1 MCVLTCH
8 HRWRHTALRP
18 IHPADVCVCGAK
30 VHKRVFFSLYCGN
43 LIKIASSLELHYS
56 GVSSELLSSGLLCEA
71 LQHQPLP
78 LLFGDVTSMEIFMPR
93 QRHPVSMRPAITMPS
108 MAVHLSLVLLAL
120 RAAIGQEL
128 PSGPHGCTEG
138 SCYPATGNLLIG
150 RAVNLSAT
158 STCGLNGPE
167 KYCIVSHLQG
177 LDKCFECNSQHRY
190 DPPRHRNSHRIE
202 NVIYL
207 MDKHGDTWWQSVNGQ
222 ENVSIRLNLEAEF
235 HFTHLIMKFKTF
247 RPAAMIIE
255 RSADFGRTWRPY
267 RYFASN
273 CTKTFPGIS
282 ANGLHHIN
290 DIICEERYSDI
301 EPSTKGEVIY
311 KVLDPAIHVKDPYS
325 LDIQEL
331 LRITNL
337 RINFTKLNT
346 LGDDLLDRR
355 FDVLQKYYYAIYE
368 LVVRGS
374 CFCYGHASECAP
386 VPGVDVRENG
396 MIHGRCVCK
405 HNTEGLNCERCQRFH
420 HDLPWRPA
428 EVENPHTCREC
439 NCNGHSSQCHFDMAV
454 YLATGNLS
462 GGVCDD
468 CQHNT
473 MGRNCESCK
482 PFYYKDPVKDTRDPR
497 VCVACD
503 CDPVGSL
510 EGGVCDSHTDLDM
523 GMIAGQCRC
532 KAHVRGERCDDCK
545 EGYYGL
551 SQNDPLGCQP
561 CNCNPRGIIMMGAP
575 CDQISGDCSC
585 KRYVTGRYCNQ
596 CLPEYWGLSNDL
608 AGCRQC
614 DCDFGGAVNNRC
626 MMENGQ
632 CDCRRHLI
640 GRQCSEVQPGYF
652 CAPLDYYKYEAE
664 DATGHSPGDP
674 ALPGKVRPQAET
686 DCVQH
691 LSNQLR
697 RHRRHHRISNSQQH
711 RAALRRIRQLQ
722 QTPDVRTVHREH
734 TASHMVTWTGPGFAR
749 VKDGAGLVLTIDN
762 IPYAMEY
769 DIMIRYEPE
778 STEDWEAIV
787 SITSVQLP
795 TSLRCGNLLP
805 TEQLY
810 TVTLPHRN
818 RYIQMPRPF
827 CFEPSNSYVVAIRFQ
842 RHGVSH
848 RHLTAFILIDSLV
861 LIPKYTEL
869 PGLQGPEPEAEQRR
883 EEMIRYMCLD
893 SFMITPMP
901 VLAEMCSKLICSIS
915 SIIHNGALPCQCD
928 PQGSLSG
935 ECDKVGG
942 QCRCKANVMG
952 RRCDQC
958 APGTYGFGVKGCTA
972 CDCHSEGS
980 SSRQCDPA
988 SGQCQCRPGATGRQC
1003 SDCQPGQWG
1012 FPSCGPCQCNGHA
1025 DICDS
1030 RTGECRDCRDY
1041 TAGHLCERCVDGFFG
1056 NPVLGSGGHCRP
1068 CPCPGNPGS
1077 DHFNAD
1083 SCQADHTSNQI
1094 ICNCRQGYT
1103 GLRCDQCAP
1112 GHYGNPDQ
1120 PGGQCFPCN
1129 CNGNIDTQDPESCDR
1144 TTGQCLKCQYHTDG
1158 ASCDHC
1164 QHGYYGNAL
1173 GHDCRRCTCVTAGTV
1188 QSACSDGQCHCDRQT
1203 GACTCRENVAGHN
1216 CDECAPNHWNYG
1228 QDRGCEPCGCDL
1240 QHALGSHCNMFTGH
1254 CHCQPGFGGRQCSEC
1269 EQFHWGDPQVQC
1281 QECNCHPLGSEMAQC
1296 DRLTGTCECK
1306 EGAAGKRCDE
1316 CARGFTGDFP
1326 SCVQCHPCFQL
1337 WDDAVCQIKRDM
1349 EHIQYTVQKI
1359 LESGVMPEIGDTR
1372 IRELEMKLL
1381 EVQDLI
1387 SSQDSERIHQLIG
1400 QSIDDLRAEI
1410 ALTDGRLMG
1419 VAQEINSTAEEE
1431 SELRH
1436 TLSDLERELRDINA
1450 TVAQK
1455 QRLLD
1460 DYLTSGF
1467 ADQFE
1472 KVKKY
1477 YQESLSA
1484 EDKCNAS
1491 VSGPLSPVEQSKTS
1505 RSVTDDLLNATRDNF
1520 LRSLAAQNKS
1530 LSELQQKG
1538 LDLDK
1543 NVHQLSHKVCG
1554 GHSNASVNGS
1564 CPHSRCGGAGC
1575 RDDQG
1580 NHVCGGDGC
1589 NGTVSTSVRAVTL
1602 ARNAT
1607 DRVNAANEELQGVAR
1622 KLQDIATLTQ
1632 DVKNQA
1638 MNTLDKAQK
1647 KKDQFENNNEKL
1659 KDFIKKIRDFLTE
1672 EGADPESIEKVALQ
1686 VLAITL
1692 PANKTTLDKMVMK
1705 IKDSLSNLTDVEGI
1719 VNQTAQ
1725 HISKAKELLAEAE
1738 EAKSRAE
1745 GVKDTANSTKQA
1757 LDESEKAIKEA
1768 TDALT
1773 EALNNLNS
1781 TRNAAA
1787 QVDERLTQLEDKQ
1800 KDVMMRL
1807 NTLTAEVEALRNK
1820 TEQNRQKAKEAEAL
1834 ASNATRVASSLEQSL
1849 NDTEERYRELQ
1860 MKVDSLGGESGGLN
1874 SINSKV
1880 IEIKKEAED
1889 LLSKA
1894 SQGIEQLRKLE
1905 KKFKSNEE
1913 RMKKQRMEL
1922 DQLKDKATVVRDE
1935 IRAQVQKYSN
1945 CD

>member
-1 MCVLTCH
+1 MHPDILM
-8 HRWRHTALRP
+8 P
-18 IHPADVCVCGAK
+18 IMTV
-30 VHKRVFFSLYCGN
+30 
-43 LIKIASSLELHYS
+43 
-56 GVSSELLSSGLLCEA
+56 
-71 LQHQPLP
+71 Q
-78 LLFGDVTSMEIFMPR
+78 
-93 QRHPVSMRPAITMPS
+93 
-108 MAVHLSLVLLAL
+108 LSLLMLAL
-120 RAAIGQEL
+120 SVFGQDL
-128 PSGPHGCTEG
+128 PSGPHGCTDG

-150 RAVNLSAT
+150 RAVNLTAT
-158 STCGLNGPE
+158 STCGLGGPE
-167 KYCIVSHLQG
+167 HYCIVSHLQES
-177 LDKCFECNSQHRY
+177 DKCFECSSQHRY
-190 DPPRHRNSHRIE
+190 DPYRHRNSHRIE
-202 NVIYL
+202 NVINL
-207 MDKHGDTWWQSVNGQ
+207 MDNIGSNTWWQSVNGQ
-222 ENVSIRLNLEAEF
+222 ENVNIRLNLEAEF

-273 CTKTFPGIS
+273 CTRTFPGVS
-282 ANGLHHIN
+282 SNGLHHIN

-301 EPSTKGEVIY
+301 EPSTNGEVIY
-311 KVLDPAIHVKDPYS
+311 KVLDPAIHVRDPYS

-355 FDVLQKYYYAIYE
+355 FDVLQKYYYALYE

-386 VPGVDVRENG
+386 VPGVDARENG

-405 HNTEGLNCERCQRFH
+405 HNSEGLNCERCKDFH

-428 EVENPHTCREC
+428 EAENPHTCREC
-439 NCNGHSSQCHFDMAV
+439 NCNGHSNQCHFDMAV
-454 YLATGNLS
+454 YLATANYS

-473 MGRNCESCK
+473 MGRNCEMCK
-482 PFYYKDPVKDTRDPR
+482 PFYSQDQIRDIRDPR

-510 EGGVCDSHTDLDM
+510 EGGVCDSHTDPDM
-523 GMIAGQCRC
+523 GMISGQCRC
-532 KAHVRGERCDDCK
+532 KANVKGTRCDDCK

-561 CNCNPRGIIMMGAP
+561 CNCDPRGIIMMGAP

-608 AGCRQC
+608 AGCRPC
-614 DCDFGGAVNNRC
+614 DCDFGGAFNNRC

-664 DATGHSPGDP
+664 DATAHSPSDP

-697 RHRRHHRISNSQQH
+697 RHRRHRRITNSQQH

-734 TASHMVTWTGPGFAR
+734 SPSHMVTWTGPGFAR
-749 VKDGAGLVLTIDN
+749 VKDGAGLVFTIDN

-778 STEDWEAIV
+778 STEDWEAVV
-787 SITSVQLP
+787 SITSVLLP
-795 TSLRCGNLLP
+795 SSLRCGNLLP

-827 CFEPSNSYVVAIRFQ
+827 CFEPSNRYVVAIRFQ

-869 PGLQGPEPEAEQRR
+869 PGFQGNEPEAEQRR

-901 VLAEMCSKLICSIS
+901 ALAEMCSKLICSIS
-915 SIIHNGALPCQCD
+915 SIIHDGALSCQCD

-935 ECDKVGG
+935 ECDRVGG
-942 QCRCKANVMG
+942 QCQCKPNVMG
-952 RRCDQC
+952 QHCDQC
-958 APGTYGFGVKGCTA
+958 APGTYGFGVNGCTA

-980 SSRQCDPA
+980 LSHQCDPVT
-988 SGQCQCRPGATGRQC
+988 GQCQCRQGATGRMC

-1012 FPSCGPCQCNGHA
+1012 FPSCIPCQCNGHA
-1025 DICDS
+1025 DLCDPS
-1030 RTGECRDCRDY
+1030 TGECRDCRDY
-1041 TAGHLCERCVDGFFG
+1041 TVGQLCERCVDGFFG
-1056 NPVLGSGGHCRP
+1056 NPVLGSGEHCRP

-1077 DHFNAD
+1077 DHFNGH
-1083 SCQADHTSNQI
+1083 SCQADHSTNQI
-1094 ICNCRQGYT
+1094 ICNCKQGYT
-1103 GLRCDQCAP
+1103 GSRCDQCAP
-1112 GHYGNPDQ
+1112 GYYGNPDQ
-1120 PGGQCFPCN
+1120 PGGQCLPCE
-1129 CNGNIDTQDPESCDR
+1129 CSGNIDTQDFESCDPR
-1144 TTGQCLKCQYHTDG
+1144 TGQCLKCLYNTDG
-1158 ASCDHC
+1158 PSCAHC

-1173 GHDCRRCTCVTAGTV
+1173 TQDCRRCTCVTAGTI

-1203 GACTCRENVAGHN
+1203 GACPCRENVAGNN
-1216 CDECAPNHWNYG
+1216 CDQCAPNHWNYG
-1228 QDRGCEPCGCDL
+1228 QDRGCEPCHCDS
-1240 QHALGSHCNMFTGH
+1240 QHALGAHCNMFTGQ
-1254 CHCQPGFGGRQCSEC
+1254 CHCRPGFGGKQCTEC

-1281 QECNCHPLGSEMAQC
+1281 RECNCHPLGSEMAQC
-1296 DRLTGTCECK
+1296 DRTTGVCECR
-1306 EGAAGKRCDE
+1306 EGAAGKQCDE
-1316 CARGFTGDFP
+1316 CARGFTDAFP
-1326 SCVQCHPCFQL
+1326 KCVRCHPCFQL
-1337 WDDAVCQIKRDM
+1337 WDDAVCQNKRDLD
-1349 EHIQYTVQKI
+1349 HIQYTVQKI
-1359 LESGVMPEIGDTR
+1359 LESGVTPGVDDTR
-1372 IRELEMKLL
+1372 IKELEMKLKQ
-1381 EVQDLI
+1381 VQDLI
-1387 SSQDSERIHQLIG
+1387 SADDNDRIHQLIG

-1419 VAQEINSTAEEE
+1419 VTRELNTTAAEEE
-1431 SELRH
+1431 ALRR
-1436 TLSDLERELRDINA
+1436 TLNDLERELRDINT
-1450 TVAQK
+1450 TVAHK
-1455 QRLLD
+1455 QRVID

-1472 KVKKY
+1472 KIKKY
-1477 YQESLSA
+1477 YRQSFEA
-1484 EDKCNAS
+1484 EQKCNAS
-1491 VSGPLSPVEQSKTS
+1491 VYSPSGAVEQSKETRALTEGLLDAS
-1505 RSVTDDLLNATRDNF
+1505 RDKF

-1530 LSELQQKG
+1530 LNELQQKAHN
-1538 LDLDK
+1538 LDEK
-1543 NVHQLSHKVCG
+1543 VHLLSHKVCG
-1554 GHSNASVNGS
+1554 GHSNDSVNGS
-1564 CPHSRCGGAGC
+1564 CPDSQCGGAGC

-1580 NHVCGGDGC
+1580 NRVCGGNGC
-1589 NGTVSTSVRAVTL
+1589 NGTVSASVAALNQAGL
-1602 ARNAT
+1602 ARNGL
-1607 DRVNAANEELQGVAR
+1607 NAANEELQGVAK
-1622 KLQDIATLTQ
+1622 KLQDIAFLTQ

-1638 MNTLDKAQK
+1638 MNTLEKARK
-1647 KKDQFENNNEKL
+1647 KKDQFENNNKKL

-1686 VLAITL
+1686 VLAIKL
-1692 PANKTTLDKMVMK
+1692 PFNKTTLDNMVMK
-1705 IKDSLSNLTDVEGI
+1705 IKDGLSNLTNMEDI
-1719 VNQTAQ
+1719 VNQTSQ
-1725 HISKAKELLAEAE
+1725 HISKAKELLEKAQQ
-1738 EAKSRAE
+1738 AKRRAE
-1745 GVKDTANSTKQA
+1745 GVEDKVNSTKQA
-1757 LDESEKAIKEA
+1757 LDVSEKAIEEA
-1768 TDALT
+1768 RTTL
-1773 EALNNLNS
+1773 EESNNNLNS
-1781 TRNAAA
+1781 TRQATAE
-1787 QVDERLTQLEDKQ
+1787 VEERLDQLEDKQ
-1800 KDVMMRL
+1800 MDVMMRL
-1807 NTLTAEVEALRNK
+1807 NNLSMGVEALRNK
-1820 TEQNRQKAKEAEAL
+1820 TEQNRQMAKNAKAL
-1834 ASNATRVASSLEQSL
+1834 ANNATDMASSLEQSF
-1849 NDTEERYRELQ
+1849 NHTEKRYRELR
-1860 MKVDSLGGESGGLN
+1860 MKVDSLGAESGDLN
-1874 SINSKV
+1874 SINQMAKDM
-1880 IEIKKEAED
+1880 KKEADD
-1889 LLSKA
+1889 LLNKA
-1894 SQGIEQLRKLE
+1894 KNGIKQLEKLE
-1905 KKFKSNEE
+1905 KKLKNN
-1913 RMKKQRMEL
+1913 KQRMERQGLEL
-1922 DQLKDKATVVRDE
+1922 DELKENATVVRDE
-1935 IRAQVQKYSN
+1935 IRDQVQKYSN
-1945 CD
+1945 CV

>member
-1 MCVLTCH
+1 MVIVAVLFKN
-8 HRWRHTALRP
+8 
-18 IHPADVCVCGAK
+18 PA
-30 VHKRVFFSLYCGN
+30 
-43 LIKIASSLELHYS
+43 ELS
-56 GVSSELLSSGLLCEA
+56 
-71 LQHQPLP
+71 
-78 LLFGDVTSMEIFMPR
+78 
-93 QRHPVSMRPAITMPS
+93 QRDILVSMRPAIMMPF
-108 MAVHLSLVLLAL
+108 MAVLLSLLVLAL
-120 RAAIGQEL
+120 RAASGQEL
-128 PSGPHGCTEG
+128 PSGPHGCMEG

-150 RAVNLSAT
+150 RAVNLTAT
-158 STCGLNGPE
+158 STCGLTGPE
-167 KYCIVSHLQG
+167 QYCIVSHLQES
-177 LDKCFECNSQHRY
+177 DKCFECNSQHRY
-190 DPPRHRNSHRIE
+190 DPYRHRHSHRIE

-207 MDKHGDTWWQSVNGQ
+207 MDSSGDTWWQSVNGQ
-222 ENVSIRLNLEAEF
+222 ESVGIRLNLEAEF
-235 HFTHLIMKFKTF
+235 HFTHLIIKFKTF

-267 RYFASN
+267 RYFSSN

-290 DIICEERYSDI
+290 DVICEERYSDI
-301 EPSTKGEVIY
+301 EPSTNGEVIY

-386 VPGVDVRENG
+386 VPGVDARENG

-405 HNTEGLNCERCQRFH
+405 HNTEGLNCERCQHFH

-439 NCNGHSSQCHFDMAV
+439 NCNSHSSLCHFDMAV
-454 YLATGNLS
+454 YLATGNIS

-468 CQHNT
+468 CEHNT
-473 MGRNCESCK
+473 MGRNCETCQ
-482 PFYYKDPVKDTRDPR
+482 PFYYQDPIRDIRDPR

-532 KAHVRGERCDDCK
+532 KAHVKGTRCDDCK

-561 CNCNPRGIIMMGAP
+561 CNCDPRGIIMMGAP

-608 AGCRQC
+608 AGCRSC
-614 DCDFGGAVNNRC
+614 DCDFGGAFNNRC
-626 MMENGQ
+626 MMDNGQ

-664 DATGHSPGDP
+664 DATGHSPGDA

-697 RHRRHHRISNSQQH
+697 RHRRHRRTSNSQQH

-722 QTPDVRTVHREH
+722 QTPDVKTVHREH
-734 TASHMVTWTGPGFAR
+734 TPSHMVTWTGPGFAR

-778 STEDWEAIV
+778 STEDWEATV

-795 TSLRCGNLLP
+795 SSLRCGNLLP

-827 CFEPSNSYVVAIRFQ
+827 CFEPSNRYVVAIRFQ

-869 PGLQGPEPEAEQRR
+869 PGFQGTEPEAEHRR

-915 SIIHNGALPCQCD
+915 SIIHDGALSCQCD

-958 APGTYGFGVKGCTA
+958 APGTYGFGVNGCTA

-980 SSRQCDPA
+980 SSHQCDPV

-1012 FPSCGPCQCNGHA
+1012 FPSCSPCQCNGHV
-1025 DICDS
+1025 DICDP
-1030 RTGECRDCRDY
+1030 RTGECRGCRDF

-1056 NPVLGSGGHCRP
+1056 NPVLGSGEHCRP

-1077 DHFNAD
+1077 DHFNGD

-1094 ICNCRQGYT
+1094 ICNCKQGFT
-1103 GLRCDQCAP
+1103 GPRCDQCAP
-1112 GHYGNPDQ
+1112 GYYGNPEQ
-1120 PGGQCFPCN
+1120 PGGQCLPCT
-1129 CNGNIDTQDPESCDR
+1129 CNGNIDTQDPESCDPR
-1144 TTGQCLKCQYHTDG
+1144 TGRCLKCQHHTDG
-1158 ASCDHC
+1158 PSCAHC

-1173 GHDCRRCTCVTAGTV
+1173 AHDCRRCTCVTAGTI

-1203 GACTCRENVAGHN
+1203 GACTCREKVAGHN
-1216 CDECAPNHWNYG
+1216 CDQCAPNNWNYG
-1228 QDRGCEPCGCDL
+1228 QDRGCEPCSCDP
-1240 QHALGSHCNMFTGH
+1240 QHALGSHCNMFTGQCH
-1254 CHCQPGFGGRQCSEC
+1254 CHPGFGGKQCTEC
-1269 EQFHWGDPQVQC
+1269 EQFHWGDPLVQC

-1296 DRLTGTCECK
+1296 DRLTGACECR
-1306 EGAAGKRCDE
+1306 EGAAGKRCHE

-1326 SCVQCHPCFQL
+1326 KCVQCHPCFQL
-1337 WDDAVCQIKRDM
+1337 WDDAVCQIKRDL
-1349 EHIQYTVQKI
+1349 EHIQYTAQKI
-1359 LESGVMPEIGDTR
+1359 LESGVTPVVGDTR
-1372 IRELEMKLL
+1372 IRDLERKLK

-1387 SSQDSERIHQLIG
+1387 SAEDSDRIHQLIG

-1419 VAQEINSTAEEE
+1419 VTRELNTTAEEE
-1431 SELRH
+1431 RALRR
-1436 TLSDLERELRDINA
+1436 TLSDLERELRDFNT
-1450 TVAQK
+1450 TVAHK

-1477 YQESLSA
+1477 YQESVKA
-1484 EDKCNAS
+1484 EEKCNAS
-1491 VSGPLSPVEQSKTS
+1491 VSGPLSPVEQSKKT
-1505 RSVTDDLLNATRDNF
+1505 RGVTEVLLDATRDNF
-1520 LRSLAAQNKS
+1520 LRDLAAQNKS
-1530 LSELQQKG
+1530 LNELQQKAH
-1538 LDLDK
+1538 DLDK
-1543 NVHQLSHKVCG
+1543 KVHHLSHKVCG

-1564 CPHSRCGGAGC
+1564 CPDSQCGGAGC
-1575 RDDQG
+1575 RDDRG
-1580 NHVCGGDGC
+1580 NPACGGEGC
-1589 NGTVSTSVRAVTL
+1589 NGTVSTSVRALSL

-1607 DRVNAANEELQGVAR
+1607 DGLNAASEELQGVAR
-1622 KLQDIATLTQ
+1622 KLRDIAALTQ

-1638 MNTLDKAQK
+1638 MNTLEKAQK
-1647 KKDQFENNNEKL
+1647 NKDHFENNNKKL
-1659 KDFIKKIRDFLTE
+1659 KDFIMKIRDFLTE

-1686 VLAITL
+1686 VLAINL
-1692 PANKTTLDKMVMK
+1692 PVNRTSLDKMVMQ
-1705 IKDSLSNLTDVEGI
+1705 IKDSLSNLTNVEAI
-1719 VNQTAQ
+1719 VNQTVQ
-1725 HISKAKELLAEAE
+1725 HIGQAKELLDKAK

-1745 GVKDTANSTKQA
+1745 GVKDAANDTKQA
-1757 LDESEKAIKEA
+1757 LDVSQQAIEKARAALEEA
-1768 TDALT
+1768 RD
-1773 EALNNLNS
+1773 NLNS
-1781 TRNAAA
+1781 TRNATLE
-1787 QVDERLTQLEDKQ
+1787 VDERLTQLEDKQ

-1807 NTLTAEVEALRNK
+1807 NNLSMEVEALRNK
-1820 TEQNRQKAKEAEAL
+1820 TEQNRQMAKDAKAL
-1834 ASNATRVASSLEQSL
+1834 ANNATQLASSLEQSL

-1860 MKVDSLGGESGGLN
+1860 MKVDSLGGASGGLN
-1874 SINSKV
+1874 NINQKAKD
-1880 IEIKKEAED
+1880 IKKEAED
-1889 LLSKA
+1889 LFSKA
-1894 SQGIEQLRKLE
+1894 SKGIEQLRKLE
-1905 KKFKSNEE
+1905 KKFKSNEQ
-1913 RMKKQRMEL
+1913 RMQKQRMEL
-1922 DQLKDKATVVRDE
+1922 DELKENATVVRDE
-1935 IRAQVQKYSN
+1935 IRDQVQKYSN
-1945 CD
+1945 CV

>member
-1 MCVLTCH
+1 MSHAKQLLTCA
-8 HRWRHTALRP
+8 HTLL
-18 IHPADVCVCGAK
+18 ITSLM
-30 VHKRVFFSLYCGN
+30 FSLP
-43 LIKIASSLELHYS
+43 A
-56 GVSSELLSSGLLCEA
+56 LSV
-71 LQHQPLP
+71 
-78 LLFGDVTSMEIFMPR
+78 F
-93 QRHPVSMRPAITMPS
+93 
-108 MAVHLSLVLLAL
+108 
-120 RAAIGQEL
+120 GQEL
-128 PSGPHGCTEG
+128 PSGPHGCTDG

-150 RAVNLSAT
+150 RAVNLTAT
-158 STCGLNGPE
+158 STCGLGGPE
-167 KYCIVSHLQG
+167 HYCIVSHLQES
-177 LDKCFECNSQHRY
+177 DKCFECSSQHRY
-190 DPPRHRNSHRIE
+190 DPYRHRNSHRIE
-202 NVIYL
+202 NVINL
-207 MDKHGDTWWQSVNGQ
+207 MDNSGSNTWWQSVNG
-222 ENVSIRLNLEAEF
+222 EESVGIRLNLEAEF

-273 CTKTFPGIS
+273 CTRTFPGIS
-282 ANGLHHIN
+282 SNGLHHIN

-301 EPSTKGEVIY
+301 EPSTNGEVIY
-311 KVLDPAIHVKDPYS
+311 KVLDPAIHVRDPYS

-386 VPGVDVRENG
+386 VPGVDARENG

-405 HNTEGLNCERCQRFH
+405 HNSEGLNCERCKDFH

-428 EVENPHTCREC
+428 EAENPHTCREC
-439 NCNGHSSQCHFDMAV
+439 NCNGHSNQCHFDMAV
-454 YLATGNLS
+454 YLATANHS

-473 MGRNCESCK
+473 MGRNCEMCK
-482 PFYYKDPVKDTRDPR
+482 PFYSQDQIRDIRDPR

-510 EGGVCDSHTDLDM
+510 EGGVCDSHTDPDM
-523 GMIAGQCRC
+523 GMISGQCRC
-532 KAHVRGERCDDCK
+532 KANVKGTRCDDCK

-561 CNCNPRGIIMMGAP
+561 CNCDPRGIIMMGAP

-614 DCDFGGAVNNRC
+614 DCDFGGAFNNRC

-664 DATGHSPGDP
+664 DATGHSPSDP

-697 RHRRHHRISNSQQH
+697 RHRRHRRISNSQQH

-734 TASHMVTWTGPGFAR
+734 SPSHMVTWTGPGFAR
-749 VKDGAGLVLTIDN
+749 VKDGAGLVFTIDN

-778 STEDWEAIV
+778 STEDWEAVV
-787 SITSVQLP
+787 SITSVLLP
-795 TSLRCGNLLP
+795 SSLRCGNLLP
-805 TEQLY
+805 TELLY

-827 CFEPSNSYVVAIRFQ
+827 CFEPSNRYVVAIRFQ

-869 PGLQGPEPEAEQRR
+869 PGFQGNELEAEQRR
-883 EEMIRYMCLD
+883 EEMVRYMCLD

-901 VLAEMCSKLICSIS
+901 ALAEMCSKLICSIS
-915 SIIHNGALPCQCD
+915 SIIHDGALSCQCD

-935 ECDKVGG
+935 ECLRVGG
-942 QCRCKANVMG
+942 QCQCKPNVMG
-952 RRCDQC
+952 QHCDQC
-958 APGTYGFGVKGCTA
+958 APGTYGFGVNGCTA

-980 SSRQCDPA
+980 LSHQCDPVT
-988 SGQCQCRPGATGRQC
+988 GQCQCRQGATGRMC

-1012 FPSCGPCQCNGHA
+1012 FPSCSPCQCNGHA
-1025 DICDS
+1025 DLCDPS
-1030 RTGECRDCRDY
+1030 TGQCRDCRDY
-1041 TAGHLCERCVDGFFG
+1041 TAGHLCERCEDGFFG
-1056 NPVLGSGGHCRP
+1056 NPVLGSGEHCRP

-1077 DHFNAD
+1077 DHFNGH
-1083 SCQADHTSNQI
+1083 SCQADHSTNQI
-1094 ICNCRQGYT
+1094 ICNCKQGYT
-1103 GLRCDQCAP
+1103 GSRCDQCAP

-1120 PGGQCFPCN
+1120 HGGQCLPCE
-1129 CNGNIDTQDPESCDR
+1129 CSGNIETEDSESCDPR
-1144 TTGQCLKCQYHTDG
+1144 TGQCLKCLYNTDG
-1158 ASCDHC
+1158 PSCTHC

-1173 GHDCRRCTCVTAGTV
+1173 AKDCRRCTCVTAGTM

-1203 GACTCRENVAGHN
+1203 GACPCRDNVAGNN
-1216 CDECAPNHWNYG
+1216 CDQCAPNHWNFG
-1228 QDRGCEPCGCDL
+1228 QDRGCESCHCDP
-1240 QHALGSHCNMFTGH
+1240 QHALGAHCNMFTGQ
-1254 CHCQPGFGGRQCSEC
+1254 CHCRPGFGGKQCTEC

-1281 QECNCHPLGSEMAQC
+1281 RECNCHPLGSEMAQC
-1296 DRLTGTCECK
+1296 DRTTGACECR
-1306 EGAAGKRCDE
+1306 EGAAGKQCGE
-1316 CARGFTGDFP
+1316 CARGFTNAFP
-1326 SCVQCHPCFQL
+1326 KCVRCHPCFQL
-1337 WDDAVCQIKRDM
+1337 WDDAVCQIKRDVD
-1349 EHIQYTVQKI
+1349 HIQYTVQKI
-1359 LESGVMPEIGDTR
+1359 LESGVTPGVNDTR
-1372 IRELEMKLL
+1372 IKELEMKLKQ
-1381 EVQDLI
+1381 VQDLI
-1387 SSQDSERIHQLIG
+1387 SAEDSDRIHQLIG

-1419 VAQEINSTAEEE
+1419 VTRELNTTAGEEE
-1431 SELRH
+1431 ALRRA
-1436 TLSDLERELRDINA
+1436 LNDLERELRDINT
-1450 TVAQK
+1450 TVAHK
-1455 QRLLD
+1455 QRVLD

-1472 KVKKY
+1472 KIKKY
-1477 YQESLSA
+1477 YRQSFEA
-1484 EDKCNAS
+1484 EEKCNAS
-1491 VSGPLSPVEQSKTS
+1491 VYSPPGAVEQSKET
-1505 RSVTDDLLNATRDNF
+1505 RALTEDLLDANKDKF

-1530 LSELQQKG
+1530 LNELQEKADN
-1538 LDLDK
+1538 LDEK
-1543 NVHQLSHKVCG
+1543 VHLLSHKVCG
-1554 GHSNASVNGS
+1554 GHSNDSVNGS
-1564 CPHSRCGGAGC
+1564 CSDSQCGGAGC

-1580 NHVCGGDGC
+1580 NRVCGGNGC
-1589 NGTVSTSVRAVTL
+1589 NGTVSASIAALNQAGL
-1602 ARNAT
+1602 AR
-1607 DRVNAANEELQGVAR
+1607 DGLNAANEELQGVAK
-1622 KLQDIATLTQ
+1622 KLQDIASLTQ

-1638 MNTLDKAQK
+1638 MNTLEKARK
-1647 KKDQFENNNEKL
+1647 KKDQFENNNKKL

-1686 VLAITL
+1686 VLAIQL
-1692 PANKTTLDKMVMK
+1692 PFNKTTLDNMVMR
-1705 IKDSLSNLTDVEGI
+1705 IKDSLSNLTNMEDI
-1719 VNQTAQ
+1719 VNQTSK
-1725 HISKAKELLAEAE
+1725 HISKAKELLE
-1738 EAKSRAE
+1738 EAQKAKKRAE
-1745 GVKDTANSTKQA
+1745 GVKDKVNSTKQA
-1757 LDESEKAIKEA
+1757 LEVSEKAIEEA
-1768 TDALT
+1768 RTALE
-1773 EALNNLNS
+1773 EANNNLNS
-1781 TRNAAA
+1781 TREATAEVEVRLD
-1787 QVDERLTQLEDKQ
+1787 QLDERQM
-1800 KDVMMRL
+1800 DVMMRL
-1807 NTLTAEVEALRNK
+1807 SNLSMGVEALRNK
-1820 TEQNRQKAKEAEAL
+1820 TEQNRQMAENAKAL
-1834 ASNATRVASSLEQSL
+1834 ANNATHMASSLERNL
-1849 NDTEERYRELQ
+1849 NHTEERYRELR
-1860 MKVDSLGGESGGLN
+1860 MKVDSLGGGDLN
-1874 SINSKV
+1874 SVNQQAKDM
-1880 IEIKKEAED
+1880 KKEADD
-1889 LLSKA
+1889 LLNKA
-1894 SQGIEQLRKLE
+1894 TSGIKQLERLE
-1905 KKFKSNEE
+1905 KKLKNN
-1913 RMKKQRMEL
+1913 KQRMERQGVEL
-1922 DQLKDKATVVRDE
+1922 DELKENATVVRDQ
-1935 IRAQVQKYSN
+1935 IRDQVQKYST
-1945 CD
+1945 CV

>member
-1 MCVLTCH
+1 MV
-8 HRWRHTALRP
+8 P
-18 IHPADVCVCGAK
+18 I
-30 VHKRVFFSLYCGN
+30 
-43 LIKIASSLELHYS
+43 
-56 GVSSELLSSGLLCEA
+56 
-71 LQHQPLP
+71 
-78 LLFGDVTSMEIFMPR
+78 
-93 QRHPVSMRPAITMPS
+93 
-108 MAVHLSLVLLAL
+108 MAVYVSFLMLAL
-120 RAAIGQEL
+120 SVFGQEL
-128 PSGPHGCTEG
+128 PSGPHGCTDG

-150 RAVNLSAT
+150 RAVNLTAT

-167 KYCIVSHLQG
+167 HYCIVSHLQES
-177 LDKCFECNSQHRY
+177 DKCFECNSQHPY
-190 DPPRHRNSHRIE
+190 DPYHHRNSHRIE

-207 MDKHGDTWWQSVNGQ
+207 MDRNEDNTWWQSVNGQ

-235 HFTHLIMKFKTF
+235 HFTHLIIKFKTF

-273 CTKTFPGIS
+273 CTRTFPGIH

-301 EPSTKGEVIY
+301 EPSTNGEVIY

-386 VPGVDVRENG
+386 VPGVNTRESG

-405 HNTEGLNCERCQRFH
+405 HNTEGLNCERCRHFYN
-420 HDLPWRPA
+420 DLPWRPA
-428 EVENPHTCREC
+428 EAENPHTCREC
-439 NCNGHSSQCHFDMAV
+439 NCNGHSNQCHFDMAV
-454 YLATGNLS
+454 YLATGNVS

-468 CQHNT
+468 CLHNT
-473 MGRNCESCK
+473 MGRSCEMCK
-482 PFYYKDPVKDTRDPR
+482 PFYFQDPNRDIRDPQ
-497 VCVACD
+497 VCIACD

-532 KAHVRGERCDDCK
+532 KANVKGTRCDDCK

-561 CNCNPRGIIMMGAP
+561 CNCDPRGIIMMGAP

-608 AGCRQC
+608 AGCRPC
-614 DCDFGGAVNNRC
+614 DCDFGGAFNNRC

-664 DATGHSPGDP
+664 DATGHSPGES

-697 RHRRHHRISNSQQH
+697 RHRRHRRITNSQQH

-734 TASHMVTWTGPGFAR
+734 TPSHMVTWTGPGFAR
-749 VKDGAGLVLTIDN
+749 VKDGAGLVFTIDN

-795 TSLRCGNLLP
+795 SSLRCGNLLP

-810 TVTLPHRN
+810 TVILPHRN

-827 CFEPSNSYVVAIRFQ
+827 CFEPSNRYVVAIRFQ

-869 PGLQGPEPEAEQRR
+869 PGFQGNEPEAEQRR
-883 EEMIRYMCLD
+883 DEMTRYMCLD

-901 VLAEMCSKLICSIS
+901 ALAEMCSKLICSIS
-915 SIIHNGALPCQCD
+915 SIIHDGALPCQCD

-942 QCRCKANVMG
+942 QCRCKPNVMG

-958 APGTYGFGVKGCTA
+958 APGTYGFGVNGCTA
-972 CDCHSEGS
+972 CDCHPDGS
-980 SSRQCDPA
+980 LSHQCDPVT
-988 SGQCQCRPGATGRQC
+988 GQCQCRQGATGRQC
-1003 SDCQPGQWG
+1003 SDCQSGQWG
-1012 FPSCGPCQCNGHA
+1012 FPSCSPCQCNAHA
-1025 DICDS
+1025 DICDPRS
-1030 RTGECRDCRDY
+1030 GECRDCRDS

-1056 NPVLGSGGHCRP
+1056 NPVLGSGEHCRP

-1077 DHFNAD
+1077 NHFNGH
-1083 SCQADHTSNQI
+1083 SCQADLTSNQI
-1094 ICNCRQGYT
+1094 ICNCKQGYT
-1103 GLRCDQCAP
+1103 GPRCAQCAP
-1112 GHYGNPDQ
+1112 GYYGNPEQ
-1120 PGGQCFPCN
+1120 PGGQCLPCN
-1129 CNGNIDTQDPESCDR
+1129 CNGNIDTQDPESCDPR
-1144 TTGQCLKCQYHTDG
+1144 TGQCLKCLYHTDG
-1158 ASCDHC
+1158 PSCAHC

-1173 GHDCRRCTCVTAGTV
+1173 AHDCRRCTCVTAGTV
-1188 QSACSDGQCHCDRQT
+1188 HSACSDGHCHCDRQT
-1203 GACTCRENVAGHN
+1203 GACSCRENVASHN
-1216 CDECAPNHWNYG
+1216 CDQCAPNHWNYG
-1228 QDRGCEPCGCDL
+1228 QERGCEPCGCDP
-1240 QHALGSHCNMFTGH
+1240 QHALGAHCNMFTGQ
-1254 CHCQPGFGGRQCSEC
+1254 CHCRPGFGGKQCTEC

-1296 DRLTGTCECK
+1296 DRLTGACECR

-1326 SCVQCHPCFQL
+1326 KCVQCHPCFQL
-1337 WDDAVCQIKRDM
+1337 WDDAVCQIKKDL
-1349 EHIQYTVQKI
+1349 EHIQYIAQKI
-1359 LESGVMPEIGDTR
+1359 LESGITPGVGDTR
-1372 IRELEMKLL
+1372 IKELERKLKQ
-1381 EVQDLI
+1381 VQDLI
-1387 SSQDSERIHQLIG
+1387 RPEDSDRIHQLIG

-1419 VAQEINSTAEEE
+1419 FTRELNITAEKDG
-1431 SELRH
+1431 SLRR
-1436 TLSDLERELRDINA
+1436 TLSDLERELRDVNT
-1450 TVAQK
+1450 TVAHK
-1455 QRLLD
+1455 RRLLD

-1477 YQESLSA
+1477 YRESVEA
-1484 EDKCNAS
+1484 EEKCNAS
-1491 VSGPLSPVEQSKTS
+1491 VSGPLSPGEQSKET
-1505 RSVTDDLLNATRDNF
+1505 RAITEDLLDLSKDKF
-1520 LRSLAAQNKS
+1520 LRALAAQNKS
-1530 LSELQQKG
+1530 LNELQQKAH
-1538 LDLDK
+1538 DLDK
-1543 NVHQLSHKVCG
+1543 KVHHLSHKVCG
-1554 GHSNASVNGS
+1554 GHGNASVNGS
-1564 CPHSRCGGAGC
+1564 CSDSQCGSAGC
-1575 RDDQG
+1575 RDNQG
-1580 NHVCGGDGC
+1580 NRVCGGEGC
-1589 NGTVSTSVRAVTL
+1589 NGTVSTSVAALNL
-1602 ARNAT
+1602 ARNTT
-1607 DRVNAANEELQGVAR
+1607 DRVNAADEELRSVAR
-1622 KLQDIATLTQ
+1622 KLQDIASLTQ

-1638 MNTLDKAQK
+1638 MNTLKKAQK
-1647 KKDQFENNNEKL
+1647 KKDHFENNNKKL

-1672 EGADPESIEKVALQ
+1672 EGADPESIEKVAQQ
-1686 VLAITL
+1686 VLSITL
-1692 PANKTTLDKMVMK
+1692 PVNTTALDRMVMH
-1705 IKDSLSNLTDVEGI
+1705 INTSLSNLTNIEGI
-1719 VNQTAQ
+1719 INQTSQ
-1725 HISKAKELLAEAE
+1725 HISTAKDLLNKAKD
-1738 EAKSRAE
+1738 AKSRAE
-1745 GVKDTANSTKQA
+1745 GVKDTANRTQQA
-1757 LDESEKAIKEA
+1757 LDVSEKAIQKARTALDEA
-1768 TDALT
+1768 KD
-1773 EALNNLNS
+1773 NLNS
-1781 TRNAAA
+1781 TRNAT
-1787 QVDERLTQLEDKQ
+1787 VEVNERLTQLQDNQ
-1800 KDVMMRL
+1800 MDVMMRL
-1807 NTLTAEVEALRNK
+1807 NNLSMEVEALRNK
-1820 TEQNRQKAKEAEAL
+1820 TEQNRQMAKDAKAL
-1834 ASNATRVASSLEQSL
+1834 ANNATHLATSLKQSL
-1849 NDTEERYRELQ
+1849 NDTENRYQELQ
-1860 MKVDSLGGESGGLN
+1860 RKVDSLGGESGGLN
-1874 SINSKV
+1874 NINQKAKDM
-1880 IEIKKEAED
+1880 KKEAED
-1889 LLSKA
+1889 LLLKA
-1894 SQGIEQLRKLE
+1894 SKGIEQLRKLE
-1905 KKFKSNEE
+1905 KKFKINEQQ
-1913 RMKKQRMEL
+1913 MQKQRTEL
-1922 DQLKDKATVVRDE
+1922 DELKENATLVRDE
-1935 IRAQVQKYSN
+1935 IREQVQKYSN
-1945 CD
+1945 CV

>member
-1 MCVLTCH
+1 M
-8 HRWRHTALRP
+8 
-18 IHPADVCVCGAK
+18 
-30 VHKRVFFSLYCGN
+30 
-43 LIKIASSLELHYS
+43 
-56 GVSSELLSSGLLCEA
+56 
-71 LQHQPLP
+71 
-78 LLFGDVTSMEIFMPR
+78 
-93 QRHPVSMRPAITMPS
+93 
-108 MAVHLSLVLLAL
+108 LAL
-120 RAAIGQEL
+120 GVFGQEF
-128 PSGPHGCTEG
+128 PSGPHGCMDG

-167 KYCIVSHLQG
+167 HYCIVSHLQES
-177 LDKCFECNSQHRY
+177 DKCFECNSQHRY
-190 DPPRHRNSHRIE
+190 EPHRHRNSHRIE

-207 MDKHGDTWWQSVNGQ
+207 MDSDGSDTWWQSVNGQ

-235 HFTHLIMKFKTF
+235 HFTHLIIKFKTF

-386 VPGVDVRENG
+386 VPGVDARENG

-405 HNTEGLNCERCQRFH
+405 HNTEGLNCERCRHFH

-428 EVENPHTCREC
+428 EAENPHTCREC

-454 YLATGNLS
+454 YLATGNVS

-468 CQHNT
+468 CLHNT
-473 MGRNCESCK
+473 MGRNCEMCQ
-482 PFYYKDPVKDTRDPR
+482 PFYYQDPVRDARDPR

-532 KAHVRGERCDDCK
+532 KANVKGTRCDDCK

-561 CNCNPRGIIMMGAP
+561 CNCDPRGIIMMGAP

-608 AGCRQC
+608 AGCRPC
-614 DCDFGGAVNNRC
+614 DCDFGGAFNNRC

-664 DATGHSPGDP
+664 DATGHSPGDS

-697 RHRRHHRISNSQQH
+697 RHRRHRRVTNSQQH

-722 QTPDVRTVHREH
+722 QTPDVRSVHREH
-734 TASHMVTWTGPGFAR
+734 TPSHMVTWTGPGFAR
-749 VKDGAGLVLTIDN
+749 VKDGAGLVFTIDN

-787 SITSVQLP
+787 SITSVLLP
-795 TSLRCGNLLP
+795 SSLRCGNLLP

-810 TVTLPHRN
+810 TVTLPHRS
-818 RYIQMPRPF
+818 RYIQTPRPF
-827 CFEPSNSYVVAIRFQ
+827 CFEPSNRYVVSVRFQ

-869 PGLQGPEPEAEQRR
+869 PGFQGNEPEAEQRR

-915 SIIHNGALPCQCD
+915 SIIHDGALSCQCD

-942 QCRCKANVMG
+942 QCRCKPNVIG

-958 APGTYGFGVKGCTA
+958 EPGTYGFGVNGCTA

-980 SSRQCDPA
+980 LSHQCDPVT
-988 SGQCQCRPGATGRQC
+988 GQCQCRQGASGRQC

-1012 FPSCGPCQCNGHA
+1012 FPSCSPCQCNGHA
-1025 DICDS
+1025 DICDPH
-1030 RTGECRDCRDY
+1030 TGECRDCRDY

-1056 NPVLGSGGHCRP
+1056 NPVLGSGEHCRP

-1077 DHFNAD
+1077 DHFNGL

-1103 GLRCDQCAP
+1103 GPRCDQCAP
-1112 GHYGNPDQ
+1112 GYYGNPEQ
-1120 PGGQCFPCN
+1120 PGGQCLPCN
-1129 CNGNIDTQDPESCDR
+1129 CNGNIDTQDPESCDPR
-1144 TTGQCLKCQYHTDG
+1144 TGQCLKCLYHTDG
-1158 ASCDHC
+1158 PSCGHC

-1173 GHDCRRCTCVTAGTV
+1173 AHDCRRCTCVTAGTL
-1188 QSACSDGQCHCDRQT
+1188 QSACTDGQCHCDRQT
-1203 GACTCRENVAGHN
+1203 GACSCRENVAGHN
-1216 CDECAPNHWNYG
+1216 CDQCAPNHWNYG
-1228 QDRGCEPCGCDL
+1228 QDRGCEPCGCDP
-1240 QHALGSHCNMFTGH
+1240 HHSLGSHCNMFTGQCH
-1254 CHCQPGFGGRQCSEC
+1254 CHPGFGGKQCTEC
-1269 EQFHWGDPQVQC
+1269 EQFHWGDPQVHC

-1296 DRLTGTCECK
+1296 DRSTGVCTCR
-1306 EGAAGKRCDE
+1306 EGAAGKHCDE
-1316 CARGFTGDFP
+1316 CARGFTGVFP
-1326 SCVQCHPCFQL
+1326 ECVQCHPCFQL
-1337 WDDAVCQIKRDM
+1337 WDDAVCQIKRDL
-1349 EHIQYTVQKI
+1349 EHVQYTTQKI
-1359 LESGVMPEIGDTR
+1359 LESGITPGVGDTR
-1372 IRELEMKLL
+1372 IKELDRKLKQ
-1381 EVQDLI
+1381 VQDLI
-1387 SSQDSERIHQLIG
+1387 RAEDSDRIHQLIG
-1400 QSIDDLRAEI
+1400 QSVDDLRAEI

-1419 VAQEINSTAEEE
+1419 VSRELNSTAAEEGA
-1431 SELRH
+1431 LRQ
-1436 TLSDLERELRDINA
+1436 TLSGLERELRDINT
-1450 TVAQK
+1450 TVAHK
-1455 QRLLD
+1455 RRLLD

-1477 YQESLSA
+1477 YRESVKA
-1484 EDKCNAS
+1484 EERCNAS
-1491 VSGPLSPVEQSKTS
+1491 VSGPLSPVERSKET
-1505 RSVTDDLLNATRDNF
+1505 RALTEDLLDASKDQF
-1520 LRSLAAQNKS
+1520 LRALAAQNKS
-1530 LSELQQKG
+1530 LNELQHKAH
-1538 LDLDK
+1538 DLDK
-1543 NVHQLSHKVCG
+1543 KVHHLSHKVCG

-1564 CPHSRCGGAGC
+1564 CSDGRCGGASC
-1575 RDDQG
+1575 RDDRG
-1580 NHVCGGDGC
+1580 NRICGGEGC
-1589 NGTVSTSVRAVTL
+1589 NGTVSTSVAAL
-1602 ARNAT
+1602 NHARNAT
-1607 DRVNAANEELQGVAR
+1607 DSLNAANEELQSVAK
-1622 KLQDIATLTQ
+1622 KLQDIASLTQ
-1632 DVKNQA
+1632 NVKNQA
-1638 MNTLDKAQK
+1638 MNTLEKAQK
-1647 KKDQFENNNEKL
+1647 KKDHFENNNRKL

-1686 VLAITL
+1686 VLSIRL
-1692 PANKTTLDKMVMK
+1692 PVNRTALDKMVMQ
-1705 IKDSLSNLTDVEGI
+1705 IKDGLTNLTNVEGI
-1719 VNQTAQ
+1719 VNETSQ
-1725 HISKAKELLAEAE
+1725 HISKAKELLDKAK

-1745 GVKDTANSTKQA
+1745 GVKESANNTKQA
-1757 LDESEKAIKEA
+1757 LDVSEKAIEEA
-1768 TDALT
+1768 RAALE
-1773 EALNNLNS
+1773 EAHNNLNS
-1781 TRNAAA
+1781 TRNATV

-1800 KDVMMRL
+1800 LDVMMRL
-1807 NTLTAEVEALRNK
+1807 NNLSMEVEALRNK
-1820 TEQNRQKAKEAEAL
+1820 TEQNRQLAKNAKAL
-1834 ASNATRVASSLEQSL
+1834 ANNATLLASSLEQSL
-1849 NDTEERYRELQ
+1849 NDTEKRYRELQ

-1874 SINSKV
+1874 TVNQRAKDM
-1880 IEIKKEAED
+1880 KKEAED
-1889 LLSKA
+1889 LLNKA
-1894 SQGIEQLRKLE
+1894 SKGIEQLRKLE
-1905 KKFKSNEE
+1905 KKFRSNEQ
-1913 RMKKQRMEL
+1913 RMQKQRTEL
-1922 DQLKDKATVVRDE
+1922 DELKGNATMVRDE
-1935 IRAQVQKYSN
+1935 IREQVQKYSN
-1945 CD
+1945 CV